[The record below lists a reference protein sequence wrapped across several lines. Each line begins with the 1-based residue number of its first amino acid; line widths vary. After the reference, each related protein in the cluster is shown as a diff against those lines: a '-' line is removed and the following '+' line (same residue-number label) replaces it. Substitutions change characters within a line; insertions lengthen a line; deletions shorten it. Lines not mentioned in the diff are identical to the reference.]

1 MTPPP
6 AMVPLIRVSSSSSPR
21 IASLNDGYDQLET
34 ARCFRKG
41 DGGPSIKEWADLFL
55 EAQDRMK
62 KRALAV
68 VEKEEEEKQQEMW
81 QRLCQFFK
89 SAGLAACNELQ
100 SRADVKD
107 VILTGMYAFKMLLI
121 ELCLEENQDELRLL
135 SIYLPLATVLSQGN
149 QRVQRPEIMVSSNDY
164 SAFDSMLIR
173 ADYLVPD
180 FKRTVQAQDG
190 AQ

>member
-1 MTPPP
+1 LLKDSQDKKCVCAEAEQTFKT
-6 AMVPLIRVSSSSSPR
+6 MV
-21 IASLNDGYDQLET
+21 YQQLLSI
-34 ARCFRKG
+34 CFTR
-41 DGGPSIKEWADLFL
+41 
-55 EAQDRMK
+55 
-62 KRALAV
+62 
-68 VEKEEEEKQQEMW
+68 
-81 QRLCQFFK
+81 FFK